1 MIVMPQ
7 AHFEIFIEKGFNPDE
22 EKFRFRLRDPN
33 GEIIAASE
41 AYESKQNCKDGIEAV
56 RMYAKYAMLQDLT
69 LKTAQ

>member
-1 MIVMPQ
+1 MIVMTV
-7 AHFEIFIEKGFNPDE
+7 AYFEIFLDKEGKHR
-22 EKFRFRLRDPN
+22 FRFRAPN

-69 LKTAQ
+69 LKTA

>member
-7 AHFEIFIEKGFNPDE
+7 AYFEIFIEKGEDP
-22 EKFRFRLRDPN
+22 EKQRYRFRLRAPN

-56 RMYAKYAMLQDLT
+56 RTYAKYAMLQDLT
-69 LKTAQ
+69 HKTT